1 MEVFSVQHPTNTR
14 IIFAENPEEAKQ
26 KYLALNIQTKDPSP
40 GVEVL
45 KPQEDEDFDIHSDIN
60 LIGEVSVGP
69 SIMEEIRQ
77 DPEKAYVVYF
87 LEDPSK
93 FA

>member
-1 MEVFSVQHPTNTR
+1 MQHPTNTR
-14 IIFAENPEEAKQ
+14 IIFGENPEEAKE
-26 KYLALNIQTKDPSP
+26 KYLALGIKTKDPNP

-45 KPQEDEDFDIHSDIN
+45 KPLEDEEFDIDSDIN

-77 DPEKAYVVYF
+77 DPQKAYVVYF
-87 LEDPSK
+87 LEDPSN
-93 FA
+93 FAE

>member
-1 MEVFSVQHPTNTR
+1 MQHPTNTR
-14 IIFAENPEEAKQ
+14 IILAENPEEAKQ
-26 KYLALNIQTKDPSP
+26 KYLALNIQTKDPNP

-45 KPQEDEDFDIHSDIN
+45 KPQDDEEFDINSDFN
-60 LIGEVSVGP
+60 LIGEVSV
-69 SIMEEIRQ
+69 SLAIMEEIRQ
-77 DPEKAYVVYF
+77 NPEKAYVVYF

>member
-1 MEVFSVQHPTNTR
+1 MQHPTNTR
-14 IIFAENPEEAKQ
+14 IIFADSPAEAKE
-26 KYLALNIQTKDPSP
+26 KYLALNIKTKDPNP

-45 KPQEDEDFDIHSDIN
+45 KPQEDEDFDIDSDIN

-77 DPEKAYVVYF
+77 DAVRAYVVYF
-87 LEDPSK
+87 LEDPK
-93 FA
+93 NFE